1 MVLYL
6 RSWIP
11 KISTKKKGGGKSNLG
26 GRQDQGTCQLILCIS
41 RTSVS
46 QTCC

>member
-11 KISTKKKGGGKSNLG
+11 KISTKKKGGCGKSNLG
-26 GRQDQGTCQLILCIS
+26 GRLDQGTCQLILCIS
-41 RTSVS
+41 RTSV
-46 QTCC
+46 